1 MLADCA
7 DRLVQ
12 IFAKKRADDLRMLFN
27 RAFLPLGHDLIQP
40 ARALHLQPHLT
51 EHTDDALAAG
61 VFDKRGMEQIVQLI
75 LLAGIRFG
83 SRTDKPR
90 VNVLQRLRLL
100 FVQPAGFGEK
110 PDRFGFQRAAN
121 VNDVYNIVQLD
132 RRHQ

>member
-27 RAFLPLGHDLIQP
+27 RAFLPLGHDLIHP

-61 VFDKRGMEQIVQLI
+61 VFGKRGGVLCAGLLCIMQKTAI
-75 LLAGIRFG
+75 LCGQSEPDGAEPKGALQNAARPFGRMLNGPPRF
-83 SRTDKPR
+83 
-90 VNVLQRLRLL
+90 
-100 FVQPAGFGEK
+100 
-110 PDRFGFQRAAN
+110 
-121 VNDVYNIVQLD
+121 
-132 RRHQ
+132 

>member
-1 MLADCA
+1 MEDVHDAAANGKPYYACGNCSADCA

-61 VFDKRGMEQIVQLI
+61 VFGKRGGVLCAG
-75 LLAGIRFG
+75 LLCIM
-83 SRTDKPR
+83 
-90 VNVLQRLRLL
+90 
-100 FVQPAGFGEK
+100 
-110 PDRFGFQRAAN
+110 
-121 VNDVYNIVQLD
+121 
-132 RRHQ
+132 

>member
-27 RAFLPLGHDLIQP
+27 RAFLPLGHDLIHP

-61 VFDKRGMEQIVQLI
+61 VFDKRGGVLCAG
-75 LLAGIRFG
+75 LLCIM
-83 SRTDKPR
+83 
-90 VNVLQRLRLL
+90 
-100 FVQPAGFGEK
+100 
-110 PDRFGFQRAAN
+110 
-121 VNDVYNIVQLD
+121 
-132 RRHQ
+132 